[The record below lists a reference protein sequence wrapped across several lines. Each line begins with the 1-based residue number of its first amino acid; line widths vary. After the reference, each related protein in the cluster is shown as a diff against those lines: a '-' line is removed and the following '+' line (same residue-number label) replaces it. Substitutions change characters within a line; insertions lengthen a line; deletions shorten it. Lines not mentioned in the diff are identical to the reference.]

1 MNYRQAHFGRRKYLL
16 TDILDCHWSRSS
28 NSLDTIIKVADHRR
42 KSAPDSVL
50 QLYRLDGNGI
60 YRVIELPE
68 EHKGS
73 DKACTRN
80 GVLCGHR
87 RPLIS
92 SHVIKRCMYILDTGE
107 KRGCPLG
114 RECTRYTAEKCRER
128 DDLFSDY

>member
-1 MNYRQAHFGRRKYLL
+1 MKKYLL
-16 TDILDCHWSRSS
+16 TDSEAGWYKPCGTLDEAAAE
-28 NSLDTIIKVADHRR
+28 V
-42 KSAPDSVL
+42 DSVL

-60 YRVIELPE
+60 YRAVELPE
-68 EHKGS
+68 EHKGK

-80 GVLCGHR
+80 GILCGHR

-92 SHVIKRCMYILDTGE
+92 SHVITRCMYILDTGK

>member
-1 MNYRQAHFGRRKYLL
+1 MSNVSRSGRRKYLL
-16 TDILDCHWSRSS
+16 TDILDHRWSRSS
-28 NSLDTIIKVADHRR
+28 NSFDGIRKVARER
-42 KSAPDSVL
+42 KRSKPDSVL
-50 QLYRLDGNGI
+50 QLYKLDGNGI
-60 YRVIELPE
+60 YRAVELPE
-68 EHKGS
+68 EHKGK

-80 GVLCGHR
+80 GILCGHR

-92 SHVIKRCMYILDTGE
+92 SHVITRCMYILDTGE